1 MSFKSLILE
10 SVRNNKL
17 GKNNKIEYFDDNGDR
32 QVGKITTTPK
42 DGSAKM
48 TVNGKIEI
56 VYNQFESWW
65 ETSLD
70 VKSTDK
76 RVDIVY
82 SKFDKKER
90 QQKELNPF
98 TYS

>member
-17 GKNNKIEYFDDNGDR
+17 SKNNKIEYFDDNGDR

-42 DGSAKM
+42 DGSGKM
-48 TVNGKIEI
+48 TVNGNIEI